1 MFLVVFTK
9 SIHLNE
15 KSIAPSSYIVNTL
28 SIASLIGL
36 KTNDDEFLHHQQT
49 CKKPEKI
56 SISQWGHII
65 QSFFA
70 VEKKSMKNLL
80 FWSNFASNSAK
91 ITDSAYK
98 KFCTVKYKDFFLS
111 PFSLYLPILWLSPV
125 INDTYLANFWLICIV
140 CSDNF
145 RLQSLTAPWA
155 ARMLSLTL
163 LIYTH
168 YVLK

>member
-1 MFLVVFTK
+1 M
-9 SIHLNE
+9 NE
-15 KSIAPSSYIVNTL
+15 KDVAPSTYIVNTL

-65 QSFFA
+65 LSFFA

-111 PFSLYLPILWLSPV
+111 SFSLYLPILSLSPV
-125 INDTYLANFWLICIV
+125 ISWYIFGKFLANLYCLLRWFQITKFNSPLSIKIAV
-140 CSDNF
+140 LNIIDLHSLYFKVTIENF
-145 RLQSLTAPWA
+145 N
-155 ARMLSLTL
+155 
-163 LIYTH
+163 
-168 YVLK
+168 